1 MSYFYAQLMRYI
13 YCIIISLSFS
23 ISAFAQSYGLMFS
36 SHEVVQEK
44 RTSLDLSPDDSL
56 CFKKGFDLSF
66 DIRLIPGRSIY
77 FGYIVRLISMSGQNI
92 DLIYNQPLRLFKV
105 IIGETFSGISFS
117 VDSIQLHKEWNQFAF
132 SCNLEDHA
140 LRFTVN
146 GKNIGRS
153 PLPGGIDNCFKILWG
168 ANDYQK
174 FKTRD
179 IPPMRIRDIKIFE
192 KNSLKYFW
200 PLDETSGDLAY
211 DKVSQRMGKIK
222 NPVWIKPKYQ
232 KWELISS
239 FTLSGYGAVTYD
251 PKHDNIYVAGSDSV
265 AICSLKMDQH
275 GTDFISSRH
284 QEFILGHQT
293 LYDTFRDKLYDIFVD
308 KKLVMTFDFAHHG
321 WDIAMPYAF
330 ITEYWHANKFITPVD
345 SSLYM
350 IGGYGQLRY
359 KNRVIRYDFTTHKWD
374 SIHTTGDYFPP
385 RYLSALGLSP
395 DGKYAYV
402 VGGYGSQTGDQM
414 LDPRNY
420 YDLYRYDIKN
430 SSFKMLY
437 TLKTQSTPFTFA
449 NNLVIGAKPGAWYG
463 LIYANDSYNSSL
475 QLVEGSFTD
484 STYVPEGDA
493 IPYSF
498 HDVQSYADL
507 YYSPV
512 SNKLIA
518 VTLLYSKEETKE
530 KATQVKIYTL
540 DFPPE
545 RAEVAQG
552 MAVADGHLNYWY
564 VILPLLVVGGGAV
577 WVMRRRRKAAPGV
590 GAVGGSMP
598 VAGSPVTG
606 GRTVAGMGTVAGTG
620 AVAGA
625 GLSTG
630 TEPAAGTGSGAV
642 REGVPAA
649 PVAGPFAVREPL
661 EKNIYPGIYL
671 FGAFQVFDKEGGD
684 ITRLFTPL
692 LKELFLIILTYT
704 VRNGRGISSEG
715 LNEIL
720 WHDKSEKDAKNNRSV
735 NLAKLKAI
743 LEKVGNTIIN
753 KESGYWQFQTPEE
766 DVYVDYKKYISV
778 LQGGPDAARTDIR
791 PLVSIIKRGAFLAQ
805 TEYNWLD
812 DIKSEVSNAVI
823 DRCLEYIRNHPAGD
837 PEFTIEI
844 ANCIFCFDPLNEDAL
859 TYKCKSLIQLRRHTL
874 ANNTY
879 QKFLKEYKDIYGTDF
894 GKTFQE
900 IIA

>member
-1 MSYFYAQLMRYI
+1 
-13 YCIIISLSFS
+13 
-23 ISAFAQSYGLMFS
+23 MFN

-66 DIRLIPGRSIY
+66 DMRLIPGRSIY
-77 FGYIVRLISMSGQNI
+77 FGYIVRLISTGGQNI

-117 VDSIQLHKEWNQFAF
+117 VDSIQLHKEWNQFVF
-132 SCNLEDHA
+132 KCNLEDHSLQFA
-140 LRFTVN
+140 VN
-146 GKNIGRS
+146 GKNIGSS
-153 PLPGGIDNCFKILWG
+153 PLPAGIDNCFKILWG

-179 IPPMRIRDIKIFE
+179 IPPMRIRDIKISE
-192 KNSLKYFW
+192 KGSLKYFW

-211 DKVSQRMGKIK
+211 DKVGQRAGKIK

-239 FTLSGYGAVTYD
+239 FTVNGYGAVTYD
-251 PKHDNIYVAGSDSV
+251 AKHDNIYVAGSDSL

-275 GTDFISSRH
+275 NTDYISSRH

-308 KKLVMTFDFAHHG
+308 KKLLMTFDFARHG
-321 WDIAMPYAF
+321 WDISMPYSF
-330 ITEYWHANKFITPVD
+330 ITEFWHANKFISPVD

-359 KNRVIRYDFTTHKWD
+359 KNRVIRYDLTTHKWD
-374 SIHTTGDYFPP
+374 SIQTRGDYFPP
-385 RYLSALGLSP
+385 RYLSALGVST
-395 DGKYAYV
+395 DGKYAYIA
-402 VGGYGSQTGDQM
+402 GGYGSQTGDQM

-420 YDLYRYDIKN
+420 YDLYRYDVKG
-430 SSFKMLY
+430 SSFKKLY

-449 NNLVIGAKPGAWYG
+449 NNLVIGPKPDAWYG
-463 LIYANDSYNSSL
+463 LIYANDSYNSNL

-484 STYVPEGDA
+484 SAYVPEGDA

-507 YYSPV
+507 YYSPI

-530 KATQVKIYTL
+530 KVTQVKIYTL
-540 DFPPE
+540 NFPPE
-545 RAEVAQG
+545 KAEAAQ
-552 MAVADGHLNYWY
+552 AAPVADGHINYWY
-564 VILPLLVVGGGAV
+564 VILPLLVVGGGAY
-577 WVMRRRRKAAPGV
+577 WVMRRRRKAAPAAGTV
-590 GAVGGSMP
+590 PVTGAIPFTAREGAPAES
-598 VAGSPVTG
+598 VAGSS
-606 GRTVAGMGTVAGTG
+606 VA
-620 AVAGA
+620 
-625 GLSTG
+625 S
-630 TEPAAGTGSGAV
+630 
-642 REGVPAA
+642 
-649 PVAGPFAVREPL
+649 EPL
-661 EKNIYPGIYL
+661 EKNIYPGVYL

-704 VRNGRGISSEG
+704 IRNGRGISSEG
-715 LNEIL
+715 LNELL

-743 LEKVGNTIIN
+743 LEKVGNTVIN

-766 DVYVDYKKYISV
+766 DVYVDYKKYVSI
-778 LQGGPDAARTDIR
+778 LQNTSDGARADIR
-791 PLVSIIKRGAFLAQ
+791 PLVNVIKRGSFLAQ

-823 DRCLEYIRNHPAGD
+823 DRCLEYIKNNLLASD
-837 PEFTIEI
+837 PEFVIEI

-874 ANNTY
+874 ANNSY

-894 GKTFQE
+894 GKTFQD

>member
-13 YCIIISLSFS
+13 YSIIISLFS
-23 ISAFAQSYGLMFS
+23 TISAFAQSYGLMFN

-44 RTSLDLSPDDSL
+44 RTCLDLTPDDSL

-77 FGYIVRLISMSGQNI
+77 FGYIVRLISTSGQNI

-105 IIGETFSGISFS
+105 IIGENFSGISFS
-117 VDSIQLHKEWNQFAF
+117 VDSIQLHKEWNQFVF
-132 SCNLEDHA
+132 KCNLEEHA
-140 LRFTVN
+140 LQFTVN
-146 GKNIGRS
+146 GKNIGSS
-153 PLPGGIDNCFKILWG
+153 PIPATIDNCFKILWG

-192 KNSLKYFW
+192 KSSLKYFW

-211 DKVSQRMGKIK
+211 DKVNQRIGKIK

-232 KWELISS
+232 KWEMISS
-239 FTLSGYGAVTYD
+239 FTLDGYAAVTYD
-251 PKHDNIYVAGSDSV
+251 PKHDNIYVAGSDSLV
-265 AICSLKMDQH
+265 ICSLKMDQH
-275 GTDFISSRH
+275 NLDYIPSRH

-308 KKLVMTFDFAHHG
+308 KKLLMTFDFAHHG
-321 WDIAMPYAF
+321 WDISMPYAF
-330 ITEYWHANKFITPVD
+330 ITEFWHANKFIAPAD

-359 KNRVIRYDFTTHKWD
+359 KNRVIRYDFTTHRWD
-374 SIHTTGDYFPP
+374 SIHTKGDYFPP
-385 RYLSALGLSP
+385 RYLSALGVSP
-395 DGKYAYV
+395 DGKYAYI

-420 YDLYRYDIKN
+420 YDLYRYDVKG
-430 SSFKMLY
+430 SSFRKLY

-449 NNLVIGAKPGAWYG
+449 NSLVIGPKPGAWYG

-484 STYVPEGDA
+484 SSYIPDGEP

-507 YYSPV
+507 YYSPI

-518 VTLLYSKEETKE
+518 VTMLYSKEETKE
-530 KATQVKIYTL
+530 KGTQVKIYTL
-540 DFPPE
+540 NFPPE
-545 RAEVAQG
+545 RAEVAQ
-552 MAVADGHLNYWY
+552 VAAAGGSHINYWY
-564 VILPLLVVGGGAV
+564 IILPLLVVGGAAY
-577 WVMRRRRKAAPGV
+577 WVMRRRKKAV
-590 GAVGGSMP
+590 RAVGVAPVAGTVAVRETPPAEP
-598 VAGSPVTG
+598 VAGSS
-606 GRTVAGMGTVAGTG
+606 VA
-620 AVAGA
+620 
-625 GLSTG
+625 S
-630 TEPAAGTGSGAV
+630 
-642 REGVPAA
+642 
-649 PVAGPFAVREPL
+649 EPL
-661 EKNIYPGIYL
+661 EKNIRPGVYL
-671 FGAFQVFDKEGGD
+671 FGAFQVFDKEGGG

-704 VRNGRGISSEG
+704 LRNGRGISSEG

-743 LEKVGNTIIN
+743 LEKVGNTVIN
-753 KESGYWQFQTPEE
+753 KESGYWQFQTPDG
-766 DVYVDYKKYISV
+766 DVYVDYKKYVSL
-778 LQGGPDAARTDIR
+778 LQTGPDAARTDIR
-791 PLVSIIKRGAFLAQ
+791 PLVNIIKRGSFLAQ

-823 DRCLEYIRNHPAGD
+823 DRCLEYIRNHPGGD

-894 GKTFQE
+894 GKSFQDV
-900 IIA
+900 IA

>member
-13 YCIIISLSFS
+13 YSIIISLFFT
-23 ISAFAQSYGLMFS
+23 ISAFAQSYGLMFN

-56 CFKKGFDLSF
+56 CFKKEFDLSF

-77 FGYIVRLISMSGQNI
+77 FGYIVRLISTSGQNI

-105 IIGETFSGISFS
+105 IIGENFSGISFS
-117 VDSIQLHKEWNQFAF
+117 VDSIQLHKEWNQFVF
-132 SCNLEDHA
+132 KCNLEEHA
-140 LRFTVN
+140 LQFAVN
-146 GKNIGRS
+146 GKDIGSS
-153 PLPGGIDNCFKILWG
+153 PVPATIDNCFKILWG

-179 IPPMRIRDIKIFE
+179 IPPMRIRDIKITE
-192 KNSLKYFW
+192 NGSLKYFW
-200 PLDETSGDLAY
+200 PLDETSGDAAY
-211 DKVSQRMGKIK
+211 DKVNQRVGKIK

-232 KWELISS
+232 KWEMIGSL
-239 FTLSGYGAVTYD
+239 TLNGYAAVTYD
-251 PKHDNIYVAGSDSV
+251 PKHDNIYVAGSDSL

-275 GTDFISSRH
+275 SLEYIPTRH

-308 KKLVMTFDFAHHG
+308 KKLLMTFDFAHHG
-321 WDIAMPYAF
+321 WDIAMPYSF
-330 ITEYWHANKFITPVD
+330 ITEFWHANKFIAPAD
-345 SSLYM
+345 SALYM
-350 IGGYGQLRY
+350 VGGYGQLRY
-359 KNRVIRYDFTTHKWD
+359 KNRVIRYDFTTHHWD
-374 SIHTTGDYFPP
+374 SIHTKGDYFPP
-385 RYLSALGLSP
+385 RYLSALGVSP
-395 DGKYAYV
+395 DGKYAYIA
-402 VGGYGSQTGDQM
+402 GGYGSQTGDQM

-420 YDLYRYDIKN
+420 YDLYRYDVKG
-430 SSFKMLY
+430 SSFRKLF

-449 NNLVIGAKPGAWYG
+449 NSLVIGPKPDAWYG
-463 LIYANDSYNSSL
+463 LIYANDSYNSNL

-484 STYVPEGDA
+484 SSYIPDGEP

-518 VTLLYSKEETKE
+518 VTMLYSNEETKE
-530 KATQVKIYTL
+530 KNTQVKIYTL
-540 DFPPE
+540 NFPPE
-545 RAEVAQG
+545 RAEVAQV
-552 MAVADGHLNYWY
+552 VATGGRHMNFWY
-564 VILPLLVVGGGAV
+564 IILPLLVVGGVAY
-577 WVMRRRRKAAPGV
+577 WMMRRRKKTVSVAAGTTATA
-590 GAVGGSMP
+590 GATPFAGATPVAVRETLPAEP
-598 VAGSPVTG
+598 VAGSSVVSETP
-606 GRTVAGMGTVAGTG
+606 
-620 AVAGA
+620 
-625 GLSTG
+625 
-630 TEPAAGTGSGAV
+630 
-642 REGVPAA
+642 
-649 PVAGPFAVREPL
+649 
-661 EKNIYPGIYL
+661 EKNIHPGVYL

-704 VRNGRGISSEG
+704 IRNGRGISSEG

-743 LEKVGNTIIN
+743 LERVGNTVIN
-753 KESGYWQFQTPEE
+753 KESGYWQFQTPEG
-766 DVYVDYKKYISV
+766 DVYVDYKKYVSL
-778 LQGGPDAARTDIR
+778 LQTTPDAGRADIR
-791 PLVSIIKRGAFLAQ
+791 PLVHIIKRGSFLAQ

-823 DRCLEYIRNHPAGD
+823 DRCLEYIKNSVVGD

-879 QKFLKEYKDIYGTDF
+879 QKFLKEYKDIYGSDF
-894 GKTFQE
+894 GKSFQG

>member
-1 MSYFYAQLMRYI
+1 
-13 YCIIISLSFS
+13 
-23 ISAFAQSYGLMFS
+23 MFS

-56 CFKKGFDLSF
+56 CFKKGFDLRF

-77 FGYIVRLISMSGQNI
+77 FGYIVRLISAGGQNI

-117 VDSIQLHKEWNQFAF
+117 VDSIQLHKEWNQFVF
-132 SCNLEDHA
+132 KCNLEDHV
-140 LRFTVN
+140 LQFTVN
-146 GKNIGRS
+146 GKNIGSS
-153 PLPGGIDNCFKILWG
+153 PLPAGIDNCFKILWG

-192 KNSLKYFW
+192 KGSLKYFW

-211 DKVSQRMGKIK
+211 DKVNQRVAKIK
-222 NPVWIKPKYQ
+222 NPVWIKPKFQ

-239 FTLSGYGAVTYD
+239 FTLNGYGAVTYD
-251 PKHDNIYVAGSDSV
+251 PKHDNIYVAGSDSL

-275 GTDFISSRH
+275 NTDYIPCRH

-308 KKLVMTFDFAHHG
+308 KKLIMTFDFSHHA
-321 WDIAMPYAF
+321 WDITMPYAF
-330 ITEYWHANKFITPVD
+330 ITEYWHANKFISPVD

-402 VGGYGSQTGDQM
+402 AGGYGSQTGDQM

-430 SSFKMLY
+430 SSFRKLY

-449 NNLVIGAKPGAWYG
+449 NNLVIGPKAGAWYG
-463 LIYANDSYNSSL
+463 LIYANDSYNSNL
-475 QLVEGSFTD
+475 QLVEGSFAD
-484 STYVPEGDA
+484 SAYVPEGDA

-498 HDVQSYADL
+498 HDVQSFADL
-507 YYSPV
+507 YYSPI

-530 KATQVKIYTL
+530 KVTQVKIYTL
-540 DFPPE
+540 NFPPE
-545 RAEVAQG
+545 RAEVAQAAPVG
-552 MAVADGHLNYWY
+552 GGHVNYWY
-564 VILPLLVVGGGAV
+564 VILPLLVVGGAAV
-577 WVMRRRRKAAPGV
+577 WVMRRRRKAAL
-590 GAVGGSMP
+590 A
-598 VAGSPVTG
+598 AG
-606 GRTVAGMGTVAGTG
+606 RGTVAGRE

-625 GLSTG
+625 GAVARGETI
-630 TEPAAGTGSGAV
+630 AGG
-642 REGVPAA
+642 
-649 PVAGPFAVREPL
+649 GPFAGRGTVTGAGTVAGREGMPAEPGAGLVVHAEPL
-661 EKNIYPGIYL
+661 EKNIYPGVYL

-704 VRNGRGISSEG
+704 IRNGRGISSEG

-743 LEKVGNTIIN
+743 LERVGNTVIN

-766 DVYVDYKKYISV
+766 DVYVDYKKYV
-778 LQGGPDAARTDIR
+778 LLLQGAPDATRTDIR
-791 PLVSIIKRGAFLAQ
+791 PLVNIIKRGAFLAQ

-823 DRCLEYIRNHPAGD
+823 DRCLEYIRSHPAGD

-859 TYKCKSLIQLRRHTL
+859 IYKCKSLIQLRRHTL

-879 QKFLKEYKDIYGTDF
+879 QKFLKEYKDIYGADF